1 MTEGIVR
8 QLDRPPELT
17 HDDYLIS
24 ATVRDLGKL
33 HRVLKR
39 LENLP
44 EDQRPESL
52 LDLGCG
58 IGGLTLHIA
67 HRLGIEETIGVD
79 IDTARLETAAARG
92 VKTLNIDLNT
102 DPLPLS
108 DASIGLVSSFGV
120 FEHLF
125 FYDNTVAEAARVL
138 EDGGW
143 FLLSMPNLGSYLN
156 RLALLLGF
164 QPREVEISREVSAGL
179 MPLYRMAPSKGV
191 PLGHVHAATLRS
203 MRELLEHYGFR
214 LVTAEGFSPDF
225 GSLTVRLL
233 DAVFGR
239 IPSLSRRFIILAER
253 RPRSPTPA

>member
-1 MTEGIVR
+1 MR
-8 QLDRPPELT
+8 QLDSSVQLT
-17 HDDYLIS
+17 DDDYIIS
-24 ATVRDLGKL
+24 ATVRDLGRL

-67 HRLGIEETIGVD
+67 HRLGIEKTIGVD

-92 VKTLNIDLNT
+92 VRTMNVDLNT
-102 DPLPLS
+102 DPLPLA
-108 DASIGLVSSFGV
+108 DASIGLVTSFGV

-125 FYDNTVAEAARVL
+125 FYDNTIAEAARVL

-156 RLALLLGF
+156 RAALLLGF
-164 QPREVEISREVSAGL
+164 QPREVEVSREVSAGL
-179 MPLYRMAPSKGV
+179 MPMYRKAPSKGV

-214 LVTAEGFSPDF
+214 LATVEGFSPDF

-233 DAVFGR
+233 DAVFGK
-239 IPSLSRRFIILAER
+239 IPSLSRRFIILAQR